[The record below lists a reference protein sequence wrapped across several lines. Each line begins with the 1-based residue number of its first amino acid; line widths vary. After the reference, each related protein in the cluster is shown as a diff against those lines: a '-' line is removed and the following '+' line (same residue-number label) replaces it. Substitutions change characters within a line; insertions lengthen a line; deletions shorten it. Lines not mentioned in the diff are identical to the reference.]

1 MRRDVAHV
9 FGVQV
14 LLLSSF
20 QMTYFGFSL
29 AFLDEFFVSFRL
41 LLFLFLQSVVCWC
54 WQCTHQGVDCEH
66 KVDTCSC
73 GSSVWWV
80 IVNKCSVSGWVGWL
94 TGAWVCFQPCLSACS
109 VQVWSPKAVAQRRW
123 RSCGSVPMDQERW
136 RADAGRGLRD

>member
-54 WQCTHQGVDCEH
+54 
-66 KVDTCSC
+66 
-73 GSSVWWV
+73 
-80 IVNKCSVSGWVGWL
+80 
-94 TGAWVCFQPCLSACS
+94 
-109 VQVWSPKAVAQRRW
+109 
-123 RSCGSVPMDQERW
+123 
-136 RADAGRGLRD
+136 